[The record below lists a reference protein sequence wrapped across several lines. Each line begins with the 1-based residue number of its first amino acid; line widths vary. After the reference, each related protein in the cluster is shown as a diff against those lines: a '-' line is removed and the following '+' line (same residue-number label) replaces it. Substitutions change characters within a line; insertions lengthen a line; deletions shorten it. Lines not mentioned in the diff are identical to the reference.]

1 MAGQNQRILGSF
13 IVGAALVAG
22 AFLFL
27 RFGDPIAQH
36 AAVVETT
43 VPVRAAIPVSDT
55 DQNGI
60 EDWRDAFVTN
70 EPVVLPTA
78 STTYTPPTTLTGQV
92 GIQFFQDIVRSKYY
106 GPFGQDQSEVVTET
120 VTELA
125 RNTEQILYDVR
136 DISVLDTWNE
146 ETIKLYANAMGDN
159 IKNNNQTGLEHE
171 LLILDDIMRNEKTE
185 RLPELS
191 LIAQSYKNMR
201 DGALA
206 IPVPRPLLKEH
217 LDLIN
222 TYEAVYQDI
231 EAMTLSLEDPVV
243 ALLRIRRYE
252 EDALG
257 LRLALENMYDA
268 LSPYAN
274 QFSPTDSAQIF
285 SLFDTINQVR
295 P

>member
-1 MAGQNQRILGSF
+1 
-13 IVGAALVAG
+13 
-22 AFLFL
+22 
-27 RFGDPIAQH
+27 
-36 AAVVETT
+36 
-43 VPVRAAIPVSDT
+43 
-55 DQNGI
+55 
-60 EDWRDAFVTN
+60 
-70 EPVVLPTA
+70 
-78 STTYTPPTTLTGQV
+78 
-92 GIQFFQDIVRSKYY
+92 
-106 GPFGQDQSEVVTET
+106 
-120 VTELA
+120 
-125 RNTEQILYDVR
+125 
-136 DISVLDTWNE
+136 
-146 ETIKLYANAMGDN
+146 
-159 IKNNNQTGLEHE
+159 
-171 LLILDDIMRNEKTE
+171 
-185 RLPELS
+185 
-191 LIAQSYKNMR
+191 MR

-243 ALLRIRRYE
+243 ALLRIRRYA

-285 SLFDTINQVR
+285 SLFDTINQVQ